1 VRECQNGSLGTV
13 ARLACQFVA
22 NWHSV
27 FIPTRVLADTAGMAK
42 RESRFGFGQIM
53 GSVGVALL
61 AVGAMQPW
69 LKLDLEKARQI
80 ALESKDLGVAKSGE
94 ILFVWSN
101 PDPQVKAAGS
111 EQMQALARTLGIS
124 NTGWDQ
130 QRYLAAGI
138 LLAALIALIGV
149 LRSVFAKTA
158 YRARANA
165 PLLAVAG
172 LAALAIAAVEL
183 WVLSPE
189 PHAAMRPAIGL
200 WLIAGGAG
208 CLLLGALTLGNN
220 RRRPWIDDFEGQ
232 APAKQFDNTEHLAY
246 SHGAW
251 VPKNPDDRRS

>member
-1 VRECQNGSLGTV
+1 
-13 ARLACQFVA
+13 
-22 NWHSV
+22 
-27 FIPTRVLADTAGMAK
+27 MAK
-42 RESRFGFGQIM
+42 SESRFGFGQVM

-69 LKLDLEKARQI
+69 LKLDLEKAGQI
-80 ALESKDLGVAKSGE
+80 ALRSKELGVEKTGE
-94 ILFVWSN
+94 ILLVWSN
-101 PDPQVKAAGS
+101 PDAQVKSADS
-111 EQMQALARTLGIS
+111 PQLQALARSLGVS

-130 QRYLAAGI
+130 HRYLAAGI

-158 YRARANA
+158 WKARSNA
-165 PLLAVAG
+165 PLLAMAG
-172 LAALAIAAVEL
+172 LASLTIAAVEL
-183 WVLSPE
+183 WVLSPD
-189 PHAAMRPAIGL
+189 PRAAMRPAIGL

-251 VPKNPDDRRS
+251 VPRNPDNSK